1 MNRYIQRE
9 MYLFTECELYSF
21 YFPLLYIIRLESSP
35 LCHLVSLMPGS
46 LTWLSPVPHPP
57 CYIRLFNFESLFSS
71 LLSSPEPDT
80 APYILPLHSPF
91 QFSCTTTP
99 EIILS
104 APQCRTEALTIL
116 WSPFLRS
123 SIRFKCYIM
132 GLMILRANIPLSVN
146 TYLVRSF
153 CLCYLPQDHIF

>member
-35 LCHLVSLMPGS
+35 LCHLVSLVPGS

-57 CYIRLFNFESLFSS
+57 CYIYLFISRPSFPLFYP
-71 LLSSPEPDT
+71 LQNL
-80 APYILPLHSPF
+80 ILPLISFPSTLPSRSHVPPP
-91 QFSCTTTP
+91 P

-146 TYLVRSF
+146 TYLVHSF
-153 CLCYLPQDHIF
+153 CLCYLTQGHIF